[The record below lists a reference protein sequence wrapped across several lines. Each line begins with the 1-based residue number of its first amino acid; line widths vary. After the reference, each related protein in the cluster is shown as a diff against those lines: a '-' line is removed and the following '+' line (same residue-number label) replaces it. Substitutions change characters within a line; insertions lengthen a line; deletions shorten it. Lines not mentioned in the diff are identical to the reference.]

1 VAEGAPREEGGG
13 CSAAPRLGSFT
24 VQEFPNVG
32 VHDLDPGGRR
42 GPPAVSA
49 SDPNKMIICMP
60 SVTS

>member
-1 VAEGAPREEGGG
+1 VAEGDPRGEGGG
-13 CSAAPRLGSFT
+13 RSAAPCLGSFA

-32 VHDLDPGGRR
+32 VHDLDPGRRR

-49 SDPNKMIICMP
+49 SDLNKMIICMP